1 MANGDTSIPRGKADF
16 QLEINGTELWHSMIV
31 ADLEV
36 PLILGYD
43 FMYDH
48 DCSLDVRKGH
58 LKIGK
63 NHIQCNAEGQRNFVF
78 RIKLENDFTVP
89 PGSEMIVNGSIDDES
104 YCLAGIS
111 EAILE
116 AKTDSSLAKQGIMV
130 AKALVNPSHGKV
142 PLRLMNLTAE
152 PQSLRQSTVAATIES
167 VESVTAIEDAQCP
180 NDPLFVRS
188 LHDLDPKDLP
198 EHLQQVWETN
208 SPSLDDNQ
216 KQCFLQLLLKH
227 QEVFAK
233 SKHDLGRTDL
243 VQHDIDTGDHRPI
256 KQAPRR
262 IPLNKRAVAEQEVQL
277 MLENGII
284 EPSIS
289 AWSSQIV
296 LVEKK
301 DHSMRF
307 CVDYRALNEVTKKD
321 SYPLP
326 RIDDCFDAL
335 TGTHWFSS
343 IDLQSGYWQV
353 GLSPSAMEK
362 TAFSCPS
369 GLFQFKVLPFGV
381 CNGPP
386 TFQRLMEHVLAGL
399 QWKICLLYLD
409 DVIVFSKTFGDHLD
423 RLSQVLARIGK
434 AGLKVSPKKCH
445 FFQSSVQVLGHVVS
459 AEGVGTDFSKIQAV
473 KEWPMPTTVKELRSF
488 LGLCSYYRRYVP
500 NFALVARPLHK
511 LTEKDSIFEWTPDCQ
526 TSFEQLKHLLTSSP
540 ILAYPAVGVEYL
552 LDTDASNEAL
562 GSVLSQVQNGHER
575 VISYY
580 SRCFSS
586 SERNYCVTRKELVAI
601 IASVKHFHHYIYG
614 SKCTVRTDHGAL
626 TWLLKFKNPE
636 GQLARWIEVLQTYDL
651 TIKFRAGK
659 LHNNSDALSRRPCQS
674 CDHCA
679 KQETADQ
686 NRAKVKGTSPVPVR
700 KMVLRSDTPADND
713 HVEENPQSQNWVQA
727 KTPQALREGQ
737 LRDPLIKQVV
747 QWKENS
753 PTRPAWD
760 EVSHLGP
767 ECKYYWS
774 QWERLEMIGGVLYRH
789 WYGTR
794 DNSQTLQLVLP
805 QIWRDE
811 VLHLLHDNIC
821 TGHLGIHRTIGRLRS
836 RFYWVGFKQDV
847 IDKCKTCFKCQ
858 ARKMPTTP
866 SKAPLKPYLVG
877 MPLERIQVDIITPL
891 PETPQGHKHVLSL
904 TDCFTKWIECYPLKT
919 ITAKAVASTIVTQ
932 FISRFGIPLEL
943 HSDQGAQW
951 ESQLFQEMCKLL
963 GIDKTRTTAFHPT
976 GDGLI
981 ERAHRSIEDML
992 SKYIQKD
999 QRNWDEVLPLIL
1011 MAYRSSK
1018 QESINMTP
1026 CMMMLGREIDLPVDL
1041 LYPPPPTENDLPSD
1055 EYVVRLQ
1062 NHMKNVHE
1070 LARSSLLEA
1079 SMKQKRLYDSRIS
1092 KHKYS
1097 VGDAVWLREY
1107 TKPRG
1112 LSRKLQLRWDG
1123 PFKII
1128 RKISDLNFK
1137 IQRGPKSMCK
1147 IVHFNRLK
1155 PFKGKLT
1162 AWFRSQ

>member
-16 QLEINGTELWHSMIV
+16 QLEVNGTELWHSMIV
-31 ADLEV
+31 ADLAV

-167 VESVTAIEDAQCP
+167 VESVTAIENAQCP

-256 KQAPRR
+256 KQAPRC

-386 TFQRLMEHVLAGL
+386 MFQRLMEHVLAGL

-409 DVIVFSKTFGDHLD
+409 D
-423 RLSQVLARIGK
+423 
-434 AGLKVSPKKCH
+434 
-445 FFQSSVQVLGHVVS
+445 FFVTS
-459 AEGVGTDFSKIQAV
+459 
-473 KEWPMPTTVKELRSF
+473 
-488 LGLCSYYRRYVP
+488 
-500 NFALVARPLHK
+500 
-511 LTEKDSIFEWTPDCQ
+511 LT
-526 TSFEQLKHLLTSSP
+526 
-540 ILAYPAVGVEYL
+540 
-552 LDTDASNEAL
+552 
-562 GSVLSQVQNGHER
+562 
-575 VISYY
+575 
-580 SRCFSS
+580 
-586 SERNYCVTRKELVAI
+586 
-601 IASVKHFHHYIYG
+601 
-614 SKCTVRTDHGAL
+614 
-626 TWLLKFKNPE
+626 
-636 GQLARWIEVLQTYDL
+636 
-651 TIKFRAGK
+651 
-659 LHNNSDALSRRPCQS
+659 
-674 CDHCA
+674 
-679 KQETADQ
+679 
-686 NRAKVKGTSPVPVR
+686 
-700 KMVLRSDTPADND
+700 
-713 HVEENPQSQNWVQA
+713 
-727 KTPQALREGQ
+727 
-737 LRDPLIKQVV
+737 
-747 QWKENS
+747 
-753 PTRPAWD
+753 
-760 EVSHLGP
+760 VSHTGFTEHLIIKG
-767 ECKYYWS
+767 ECGDCRFPVFGAMYGGLYWTNNG
-774 QWERLEMIGGVLYRH
+774 E
-789 WYGTR
+789 
-794 DNSQTLQLVLP
+794 
-805 QIWRDE
+805 
-811 VLHLLHDNIC
+811 
-821 TGHLGIHRTIGRLRS
+821 
-836 RFYWVGFKQDV
+836 
-847 IDKCKTCFKCQ
+847 
-858 ARKMPTTP
+858 
-866 SKAPLKPYLVG
+866 
-877 MPLERIQVDIITPL
+877 
-891 PETPQGHKHVLSL
+891 
-904 TDCFTKWIECYPLKT
+904 
-919 ITAKAVASTIVTQ
+919 
-932 FISRFGIPLEL
+932 
-943 HSDQGAQW
+943 
-951 ESQLFQEMCKLL
+951 
-963 GIDKTRTTAFHPT
+963 
-976 GDGLI
+976 
-981 ERAHRSIEDML
+981 
-992 SKYIQKD
+992 
-999 QRNWDEVLPLIL
+999 
-1011 MAYRSSK
+1011 
-1018 QESINMTP
+1018 
-1026 CMMMLGREIDLPVDL
+1026 
-1041 LYPPPPTENDLPSD
+1041 
-1055 EYVVRLQ
+1055 
-1062 NHMKNVHE
+1062 
-1070 LARSSLLEA
+1070 
-1079 SMKQKRLYDSRIS
+1079 
-1092 KHKYS
+1092 
-1097 VGDAVWLREY
+1097 
-1107 TKPRG
+1107 
-1112 LSRKLQLRWDG
+1112 
-1123 PFKII
+1123 
-1128 RKISDLNFK
+1128 
-1137 IQRGPKSMCK
+1137 
-1147 IVHFNRLK
+1147 
-1155 PFKGKLT
+1155 
-1162 AWFRSQ
+1162 

>member
-16 QLEINGTELWHSMIV
+16 QLEVNGTELWHSMIV

-89 PGSEMIVNGSIDDES
+89 PGSKMIVNGSIDDES

-111 EAILE
+111 EAKLE

-167 VESVTAIEDAQCP
+167 VESVTAIENAQCP

-243 VQHDIDTGDHRPI
+243 VQHDIDTGDHQPI

-409 DVIVFSKTFGDHLD
+409 DVIVFSKTFEDHLD

-459 AEGVGTDFSKIQAV
+459 AEGVGTDFLKIQAV

-511 LTEKDSIFEWTPDCQ
+511 LTERDSIFKWTPDCQ

-580 SRCFSS
+580 SRCSHPQNATIVLLVKSS
-586 SERNYCVTRKELVAI
+586 SL
-601 IASVKHFHHYIYG
+601 
-614 SKCTVRTDHGAL
+614 
-626 TWLLKFKNPE
+626 
-636 GQLARWIEVLQTYDL
+636 
-651 TIKFRAGK
+651 
-659 LHNNSDALSRRPCQS
+659 
-674 CDHCA
+674 
-679 KQETADQ
+679 
-686 NRAKVKGTSPVPVR
+686 
-700 KMVLRSDTPADND
+700 
-713 HVEENPQSQNWVQA
+713 
-727 KTPQALREGQ
+727 
-737 LRDPLIKQVV
+737 
-747 QWKENS
+747 
-753 PTRPAWD
+753 
-760 EVSHLGP
+760 
-767 ECKYYWS
+767 
-774 QWERLEMIGGVLYRH
+774 
-789 WYGTR
+789 
-794 DNSQTLQLVLP
+794 
-805 QIWRDE
+805 
-811 VLHLLHDNIC
+811 
-821 TGHLGIHRTIGRLRS
+821 
-836 RFYWVGFKQDV
+836 
-847 IDKCKTCFKCQ
+847 
-858 ARKMPTTP
+858 
-866 SKAPLKPYLVG
+866 
-877 MPLERIQVDIITPL
+877 
-891 PETPQGHKHVLSL
+891 
-904 TDCFTKWIECYPLKT
+904 
-919 ITAKAVASTIVTQ
+919 
-932 FISRFGIPLEL
+932 
-943 HSDQGAQW
+943 
-951 ESQLFQEMCKLL
+951 
-963 GIDKTRTTAFHPT
+963 
-976 GDGLI
+976 
-981 ERAHRSIEDML
+981 
-992 SKYIQKD
+992 
-999 QRNWDEVLPLIL
+999 
-1011 MAYRSSK
+1011 
-1018 QESINMTP
+1018 
-1026 CMMMLGREIDLPVDL
+1026 
-1041 LYPPPPTENDLPSD
+1041 
-1055 EYVVRLQ
+1055 
-1062 NHMKNVHE
+1062 
-1070 LARSSLLEA
+1070 
-1079 SMKQKRLYDSRIS
+1079 
-1092 KHKYS
+1092 
-1097 VGDAVWLREY
+1097 
-1107 TKPRG
+1107 
-1112 LSRKLQLRWDG
+1112 
-1123 PFKII
+1123 
-1128 RKISDLNFK
+1128 
-1137 IQRGPKSMCK
+1137 
-1147 IVHFNRLK
+1147 
-1155 PFKGKLT
+1155 
-1162 AWFRSQ
+1162 